1 MIFETERLIVRKLK
15 VNDLA
20 SFHNLESNPNVLRF
34 ADGEV
39 KSLRDNKK
47 ELSLLINKYDIIDND
62 FWIYAIDRKTDS
74 IFIGTVAF
82 VKDDKDDEI
91 GYRFIE
97 DFWGKGYGLEIC
109 NGILQ
114 YAKLIGK
121 KKLIGYV
128 VEENVAS
135 LKILEKVRF
144 KKVNTFTNKENQ
156 KEIKYQIIL

>member
-1 MIFETERLIVRKLK
+1 MIFETNRLLVRKLDPE
-15 VNDLA
+15 DLTG
-20 SFHNLESNPNVLRF
+20 FHEMQSNPNVMKF
-34 ADGEV
+34 VDKNP
-39 KSLRDNKK
+39 KSLK
-47 ELSLLINKYDIIDND
+47 EHQLELENLISKYNENGND

-121 KKLIGYV
+121 NKLIGYV

-135 LKILEKVRF
+135 LKILEKVGF
-144 KKVNTFTNKENQ
+144 KKVNNFINKQNQ